1 MEPGIFPALPALPGL
16 SVVEGRP
23 RVLALLIYNRV
34 GSPMIRVNDEPA
46 DYHPG
51 MTVAELLRERG
62 YATAMVA
69 VWIDDE
75 IVPRGAYD
83 TTVVRDGA
91 DIKIVLMAAG
101 G

>member
-1 MEPGIFPALPALPGL
+1 
-16 SVVEGRP
+16 
-23 RVLALLIYNRV
+23 
-34 GSPMIRVNDEPA
+34 MIRVNDETAVPR
-46 DYHPG
+46 PG
-51 MTVAELLRERG
+51 MTVADLLRERG

>member
-1 MEPGIFPALPALPGL
+1 
-16 SVVEGRP
+16 
-23 RVLALLIYNRV
+23 
-34 GSPMIRVNDEPA
+34 MIRVNDEPA
-46 DYHPG
+46 DLSPD
-51 MTVAELLRERG
+51 MTVAKLLLERG

-83 TTVVRDGA
+83 TTVVRDGT

>member
-1 MEPGIFPALPALPGL
+1 
-16 SVVEGRP
+16 
-23 RVLALLIYNRV
+23 
-34 GSPMIRVNDEPA
+34 MIRVNDEPA
-46 DYHPG
+46 DHSYG
-51 MTVAELLRERG
+51 MTVATLLRDRG

-69 VWIDDE
+69 VWMDDE
-75 IVPRGAYD
+75 IVPRVAYE

>member
-1 MEPGIFPALPALPGL
+1 
-16 SVVEGRP
+16 
-23 RVLALLIYNRV
+23 
-34 GSPMIRVNDEPA
+34 MIRVNDEPA
-46 DYHPG
+46 DYRPG
-51 MTVAELLRERG
+51 MTVADVLRTFG
-62 YATAMVA
+62 YTAATVA

-83 TTVVRDGA
+83 TTVARDGT